1 MNKIKAG
8 NNMNYQLYGSTTSPY
23 VRKIRMFMMNQNI
36 EFEFKN
42 INILDPAGAKILKE
56 INPINKIPVLVFNN
70 QKIWESRVIFNFLNT
85 KKLNIEDENRLSL
98 IDALIDTTINLYM
111 MKRNNIVIDETNA
124 FFQRQF
130 QRIKDLLSLLDADVN
145 HFNQWNYLSMSLYA
159 YLDWAQFRE
168 FLQIDN
174 YPNLKTF
181 IETWQNNHEVQITK
195 IITY

>member
-1 MNKIKAG
+1 
-8 NNMNYQLYGSTTSPY
+8 MNYQLYGSTTSPY